1 MKIRQLYT
9 FKIVCEEESIT
20 RAAERLSTTQP
31 AISRTISELE
41 ETLGTQLFDRTSRK
55 IVLNE
60 AGQLFLSKVIPLLE
74 LYEDLEKGLPDSDV
88 RYQLRI
94 GATPS
99 LAGTLLFQILEKF
112 RSGHEDVQ
120 IRVTVDSEPILEQML
135 LQRQIDMALT
145 EGMTDDEHF
154 VKVPISSEPLAVLCS
169 PDFPAAAAEEISAPD
184 LARQPLLLKED
195 ASMIRRLVDA
205 AFLFYDIA
213 VSPSWTS
220 TSSAVLL
227 KAAREGLGITI
238 LPRAL
243 ASRDLENGSLTEL
256 SVPDFNLDCTTHVT
270 FLQDKY
276 QSPAFQ
282 AFMNVILFSVT

>member
-112 RSGHEDVQ
+112 RSGHEDV
-120 IRVTVDSEPILEQML
+120 
-135 LQRQIDMALT
+135 
-145 EGMTDDEHF
+145 
-154 VKVPISSEPLAVLCS
+154 
-169 PDFPAAAAEEISAPD
+169 
-184 LARQPLLLKED
+184 
-195 ASMIRRLVDA
+195 
-205 AFLFYDIA
+205 
-213 VSPSWTS
+213 
-220 TSSAVLL
+220 
-227 KAAREGLGITI
+227 
-238 LPRAL
+238 
-243 ASRDLENGSLTEL
+243 
-256 SVPDFNLDCTTHVT
+256 
-270 FLQDKY
+270 
-276 QSPAFQ
+276 
-282 AFMNVILFSVT
+282 